1 VDAAD
6 GVAEAQ
12 QPHRVF
18 AGNRPTNTLL
28 LSELTPSTLGQ
39 LIACYEHKVFTQGT
53 VWQINSF
60 DQWGVELGK
69 ALAGVIA
76 DELIDG
82 TTADHDSSTTA
93 LIDRYRAWRSG

>member
-1 VDAAD
+1 VAAD
-6 GVAEAQ
+6 GVPEAQ
-12 QPHRVF
+12 QPHRMF

-28 LSELTPSTLGQ
+28 LAELTPSTLGQ

-53 VWQINSF
+53 IWQINSF

-69 ALAGVIA
+69 VLAGVIA

-82 TTADHDSSTTA
+82 TTTGHDSSTAA
-93 LIDRYRAWRSG
+93 LIDCYRAWRSD